1 MKDCIERAR
10 NTPSNLVD
18 CADSHHCF
26 LWDLAV
32 CKLAMFPHGTMIV
45 ALHYNSPDVPQWW
58 DVFLYKPSP
67 LAGQQK
73 NDKDLQEYRK
83 TFYVKAATASCISR
97 TQSD

>member
-18 CADSHHCF
+18 CADSPHCF

-32 CKLAMFPHGTMIV
+32 CKLAMFTHGTMIV
-45 ALHYNSPDVPQWW
+45 ALHYNSPDVG
-58 DVFLYKPSP
+58 VFLYKPSP
-67 LAGQQK
+67 IAGQEK

-83 TFYVKAATASCISR
+83 SFYVKAATASCISR